1 MEDLSTSPDGL
12 SRSIQIVIPV
22 LNEQAILAR
31 SISAVYKYM
40 SENFTSYDWHIL
52 IVDNGSTDSTQEVA
66 RNISQDLINVD
77 VLVLE
82 ERGRGRAVSRGW
94 LEKNADIH
102 IYMDV
107 DLSTEMQTLQ
117 KLVNAI
123 DVDGYDIAI
132 ASRLKAGSKVIGRP
146 LHREFISRAYSFIVR
161 SIFLMK
167 IKDYQC
173 GCKAISRN
181 TARDILPIIEDT
193 GWFFDTELI
202 ILASYNKYSINEIPV
217 IWTDDTDSRVRI
229 FSTVITD
236 LNGLIRLRF
245 GGLRRAS
252 RLLRMKDKN

>member
-1 MEDLSTSPDGL
+1 MEALSTSSDGL
-12 SRSIQIVIPV
+12 SRAIQIVIPV
-22 LNEQAILAR
+22 LNEQAILVR
-31 SISAVYKYM
+31 SIYAVHKYM
-40 SENFTSYDWHIL
+40 SENFTSYDWHIS
-52 IVDNGSTDSTQEVA
+52 IVDNGSTDSTQDIA
-66 RNISQDLINVD
+66 RKLSQDLINVD
-77 VLVLE
+77 VMVLE

-94 LEKNADIH
+94 LEKNADIY

-107 DLSTEMQTLQ
+107 DLSTEMQALQ

-132 ASRLKAGSKVIGRP
+132 ASRLKTGSKVVGRP

-181 TARDILPIIEDT
+181 TARDILPIVEDT

-229 FSTVITD
+229 FSTALTD

-245 GGLRRAS
+245 GGLSRAS